1 MDKSVIWNDLFM
13 DEMKAFL
20 NLLNG
25 EKQEN
30 LATLEDGI
38 HSLEYCMDIK
48 NNFTKIN
55 L

>member
-1 MDKSVIWNDLFM
+1 M

-20 NLLNG
+20 NLLDD
-25 EKQEN
+25 KKDSR

-48 NNFTKIN
+48 SNFTKIN